1 MRVSWLFSAYQRL
14 SVRTGGSKER
24 SIKQG
29 AVHPLPSTSS
39 PSPPRSLKAQAH
51 YYCHVGPAETW
62 HSLVHLIELDIP
74 ACLGIVRWHENA
86 AAFFHDKNERPRQ
99 HLSGDLR
106 AMLPR
111 GTRSLSGGD
120 GIEGAKAKEHLLIT
134 GLECCPEDNTTS
146 NSVVSRDFAL
156 WSHMDQHYGKIWPLD

>member
-1 MRVSWLFSAYQRL
+1 MRVSWLFSAAYQRL
-14 SVRTGGSKER
+14 SVRAGGSKEQ

-29 AVHPLPSTSS
+29 AVHLLPSTIS

-51 YYCHVGPAETW
+51 YYCHAGPAETW

-74 ACLGIVRWHENA
+74 ACLGIVWWHENA
-86 AAFFHDKNERPRQ
+86 AAFFHDKNGRPLQ

-106 AMLPR
+106 AMLPK
-111 GTRSLSGGD
+111 GTGSLMGGD
-120 GIEGAKAKEHLLIT
+120 GIMGAKAKKHLLIT

-146 NSVVSRDFAL
+146 DSVVSCGFAL
-156 WSHMDQHYGKIWPLD
+156 